1 MKFMQLSL
9 FKSVRLSA
17 LSPITIA
24 ISALYPPLLLA
35 TEDMDVIEVHGEQ
48 LNKSAYLGSAEQL
61 LKEQGVDFSAA
72 GGMSSLPILNGLM
85 GDRVKVLVD
94 GADITAA
101 CANHMNPPLSYIS
114 ANQIH
119 SLNVVAGISP
129 VSAAGDNIAGVIS
142 VNSIAAE
149 FNSAPTLQWQSGY
162 LSGQYRSINQ
172 GKSFGLGASVASENI
187 SISYQGSYD
196 DANSY
201 QDGNGDKVLDTLYR
215 AQNHA
220 ISAAFRDD
228 KQQLALKLSH
238 QTIPFQGFPN
248 QYMDMT
254 DNNSLGLT
262 AQYVRQLDEGEFE
275 GQINWHHVKH
285 EMGFFSDEKIGMM
298 PMNTDGKDISYQLEW
313 RLPLASEQ
321 LLRLGQEYYH
331 YQLDDYW
338 PAVAGSMMMGPN
350 EFVNI
355 NNGTRQRLAVFAELE
370 QKINSRWQ
378 VSSGVRVEY
387 VTTNTGE
394 VQGYT
399 DGMSMGGMMDVN
411 AAAAQV
417 FNDLDR
423 KKSDTLVDASVLAR
437 YQMNPD
443 EQFELGLA
451 RKNRAPNLYERYSWG
466 HSTMA
471 TTMIGWYG
479 DGNGYI
485 GNPQLEAE
493 TAYTFSG
500 SYIKSAQ
507 DDSWLFKL
515 NLWYSKVS
523 DYIDADVMSTFN
535 MTTTEAGS
543 RNILQFS
550 NVDASLYGSR
560 LESSMRLTDSD
571 SLGQLHIKVQL
582 NTTHGER
589 DDNGQP
595 LYQIKPLQTELALQ
609 QRLGRWQNSLV
620 WQWVAKKDRVD
631 KQRFEN
637 MTDSYHLLNFNSE
650 LSLES
655 WKLSLSVSNLLDE
668 YYQMPLGGLSIAQY
682 KQDPSQ
688 GFQQLAGE
696 GRSFNFGLSYQF

>member
-24 ISALYPPLLLA
+24 ISALYSPLLLA

-142 VNSIAAE
+142 VNSIAAQ
-149 FNSAPTLQWQSGY
+149 FNSAPSLQWQSGY

-172 GKSFGLGASVASENI
+172 GKSLGLGASVASENI

-201 QDGNGDKVLDTLYR
+201 QDGNSDKVLDTLYR
-215 AQNHA
+215 AQNHTL
-220 ISAAFRDD
+220 SAAFRDD

-262 AQYVRQLDEGEFE
+262 AQYVRQLDDGEFE
-275 GQINWHHVKH
+275 GQANWHHVKH

-313 RLPLASEQ
+313 RLPLASQQ

-350 EFVNI
+350 AFVNI
-355 NNGTRQRLAVFAELE
+355 NDGTRQRLAVFAELE
-370 QKINSRWQ
+370 QQINSHWQ

-466 HSTMA
+466 RSTMA

-479 DGNGYI
+479 DGNGYV

-493 TAYTFSG
+493 TAYTLSG

-507 DDSWLFKL
+507 DEGWQFKL

-535 MTTTEAGS
+535 RTTNEAGS

-560 LESSMRLTDSD
+560 LEASMGLTDSD
-571 SLGQLHIKVQL
+571 SLGQIRIKAQL

-589 DDNGQP
+589 DDNDQP

-609 QRLGRWQNSLV
+609 QRLGNWQNSLV
-620 WQWVAKKDRVD
+620 WQWVAEKDRVD
-631 KQRFEN
+631 KQRLEN

-668 YYQMPLGGLSIAQY
+668 YYQMPLGGISIAQY
-682 KQDPSQ
+682 KQDTSQ

>member
-1 MKFMQLSL
+1 
-9 FKSVRLSA
+9 
-17 LSPITIA
+17 
-24 ISALYPPLLLA
+24 
-35 TEDMDVIEVHGEQ
+35 
-48 LNKSAYLGSAEQL
+48 
-61 LKEQGVDFSAA
+61 
-72 GGMSSLPILNGLM
+72 
-85 GDRVKVLVD
+85 
-94 GADITAA
+94 
-101 CANHMNPPLSYIS
+101 
-114 ANQIH
+114 
-119 SLNVVAGISP
+119 
-129 VSAAGDNIAGVIS
+129 
-142 VNSIAAE
+142 
-149 FNSAPTLQWQSGY
+149 
-162 LSGQYRSINQ
+162 
-172 GKSFGLGASVASENI
+172 
-187 SISYQGSYD
+187 
-196 DANSY
+196 
-201 QDGNGDKVLDTLYR
+201 
-215 AQNHA
+215 
-220 ISAAFRDD
+220 
-228 KQQLALKLSH
+228 
-238 QTIPFQGFPN
+238 
-248 QYMDMT
+248 
-254 DNNSLGLT
+254 
-262 AQYVRQLDEGEFE
+262 
-275 GQINWHHVKH
+275 
-285 EMGFFSDEKIGMM
+285 MM
-298 PMNTDGKDISYQLEW
+298 PMNTDAKDISYQLEW
-313 RLPLASEQ
+313 RLLLASQQ

-355 NNGTRQRLAVFAELE
+355 NDGNRQRLAVYAELE
-370 QKINSRWQ
+370 KQINSRWQ

-387 VTTNTGE
+387 VITNTGE

-399 DGMSMGGMMDVN
+399 DGMSMGSMMDVN

-466 HSTMA
+466 RSTMA

-479 DGNGYI
+479 DGNGYV

-507 DDSWLFKL
+507 DDGWQFKL
-515 NLWYSKVS
+515 NLWYSKVR

-535 MTTTEAGS
+535 RTTTEAGS

-560 LESSMRLTDSD
+560 FEASMRLTDSD
-571 SLGQLHIKVQL
+571 SLGQIHIKAQL

-589 DDNGQP
+589 DDNDQP
-595 LYQIKPLQTELALQ
+595 LYQIKPLQTELAIQ
-609 QRLGRWQNSLV
+609 QRLGKWQNSLV
-620 WQWVAKKDRVD
+620 WQWVAEKDRVD
-631 KQRFEN
+631 KQRLEN

-668 YYQMPLGGLSIAQY
+668 YYQMPLGGISIAQY
-682 KQDPSQ
+682 KQDTSQ